1 MKRFTR
7 CNLESWRYLWLA
19 TGLLWFLVAITWS
32 PSNKLYQQRLI
43 VLLWIPALL
52 SIVGG
57 RERIIRHW
65 QDRRFECVALIALVA
80 WSAVSLVWS
89 SADEPMRELRRLLFV
104 VLFLLGVDALGSRR
118 QLLMRVLVVAGWL
131 LAGAVAVSIIV
142 FYGVRGNSWLARIQG
157 LGQLAHPILGGYVM
171 GGAAVWMSAL
181 MPNEG
186 KRQVMWLPAFSALL
200 AFLALSQSRGAV
212 LAVLLVMLLAPFW
225 KGGRQAW
232 VVSVGSALMAA
243 LGYWLFEPL
252 VTARGAS
259 YRPEIIMASLDLIAN
274 APWTGLG
281 LGTGYDIRPQGMRH
295 VFDHTHNLPLH
306 IAVELGLP
314 ALLIWLGLWGAIV
327 WRAWQA
333 RNTALGKVVLGVWLY
348 ASFAM
353 QVDAASIWDSARAE
367 WFVSWLPLALG
378 AALLGPGRVDPGSP
392 PTGCTKVS
400 HKQAS

>member
-1 MKRFTR
+1 
-7 CNLESWRYLWLA
+7 
-19 TGLLWFLVAITWS
+19 
-32 PSNKLYQQRLI
+32 
-43 VLLWIPALL
+43 
-52 SIVGG
+52 
-57 RERIIRHW
+57 
-65 QDRRFECVALIALVA
+65 
-80 WSAVSLVWS
+80 
-89 SADEPMRELRRLLFV
+89 MRELRRLLFV

-131 LAGAVAVSIIV
+131 LAGAAAVSIIV

-171 GGAAVWMSAL
+171 GVAAVWMYAL
-181 MPNEG
+181 MPKQG
-186 KRQVMWLPAFSALL
+186 KQQMIWLPAFAALL
-200 AFLALSQSRGAV
+200 AFLVLSQSRGAV

-232 VVSVGSALMAA
+232 AVSGGSALMAVS
-243 LGYWLFEPL
+243 GYWLFEPL
-252 VTARGAS
+252 VAARGAS

-281 LGTGYDIRPQGMRH
+281 LGTGYDIRPKGMLH

-378 AALLGPGRVDPGSP
+378 AALLGLGRVDPGSP